1 MQPEKYTLTDI
12 KKTLKDGTIVY
23 RIQAIKDFGDV
34 KAGDLGGWV
43 QSYKNLSQI
52 GECWIYNDAIARD
65 SATVQNAA
73 SLYDYSIARDHATV
87 CQNAVVTNRVVV
99 EGHATV
105 SGGLHLNRAVIGGH
119 AVVEGCTAK
128 KAQIRGNVHVDEKAL
143 VSGNIVI
150 EGNEWIPSQSAILN
164 QKDFLFFHEGELDIT
179 AVWTS
184 SDMVLLGVKSKSSE
198 EAVVSMGEL
207 DGDSSLLLVRNHP
220 EEFNKIRNVVS
231 AHFKKH
237 TDYFDFTSELR
248 LSFLVIAVS
257 ILFVL
262 LILFEVI
269 PTP

>member
-52 GECWIYNDAIARD
+52 GECWLYNDAIARD

-73 SLYDYSIARDHATV
+73 SLYDYSIARDYATV
-87 CQNAVVTNRVVV
+87 CQNAVVTDRVVV

-105 SGGLHLNRAVIGGH
+105 SSGLHLDRVVIGGH

-128 KAQIRGNVHVDEKAL
+128 KAKIRGDVRVDKKSL
-143 VSGNIVI
+143 VSGNLVI

-164 QKDFLFFHEGELDIT
+164 QKDFLFLHEDELDIT
-179 AVWTS
+179 AVWSS
-184 SDMVLLGVKSKSSE
+184 SDMVLLGVKSKSGE
-198 EAVVSMGEL
+198 EAVVSIEEL
-207 DGDSSLLLVRNHP
+207 DDDSASLLIRSHP
-220 EEFNKIRNVVS
+220 EVFDKIRDVVS

-248 LSFLVIAVS
+248 LSFLVIAVLT
-257 ILFVL
+257 LFAL
-262 LILFEVI
+262 LILFGVI
-269 PTP
+269 PM